1 MDSPVAEQC
10 TSICTATVWS
20 RFRVSVDRSIERLY
34 FATKTNN
41 TLCHYVL
48 LYVAI
53 YTNITVYAVAA
64 GRRSIYKAQEHL
76 RKDTNA
82 SSNIEL

>member
-1 MDSPVAEQC
+1 MSLCTSSSLSSVQQVPERNHEYELNEQC
-10 TSICTATVWS
+10 W
-20 RFRVSVDRSIERLY
+20 LY
-34 FATKTNN
+34 SLEAS
-41 TLCHYVL
+41 YYYIL

>member
-1 MDSPVAEQC
+1 MSL
-10 TSICTATVWS
+10 I
-20 RFRVSVDRSIERLY
+20 
-34 FATKTNN
+34 
-41 TLCHYVL
+41 L

>member
-1 MDSPVAEQC
+1 MGLAPSEFSYHVNWAD
-10 TSICTATVWS
+10 
-20 RFRVSVDRSIERLY
+20 VSERQIILY